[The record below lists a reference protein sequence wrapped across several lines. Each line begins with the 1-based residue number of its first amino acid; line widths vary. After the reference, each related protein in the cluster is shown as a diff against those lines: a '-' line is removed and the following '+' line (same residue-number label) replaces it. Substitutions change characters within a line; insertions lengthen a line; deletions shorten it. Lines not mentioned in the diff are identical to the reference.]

1 MVEHLPL
8 MVYYHLQISSS
19 QCAGIGMIKNQVQ
32 AQIAVTHLHSC
43 NAVDQNRPD
52 TIWHGELTSFL

>member
-19 QCAGIGMIKNQVQ
+19 QCAGIGMIKPGAGANRGYAP
-32 AQIAVTHLHSC
+32 AQL
-43 NAVDQNRPD
+43 
-52 TIWHGELTSFL
+52 